1 MSYNGKGYF
10 QEVQYLTEFM
20 VHAIS
25 SIYLTHIGNNL
36 SMKVLTF
43 PSKFAIIFF
52 KFTFFFMFSKFLQI
66 IFSSVF
72 FGG

>member
-25 SIYLTHIGNNL
+25 SIYLTRIGNNL

-52 KFTFFFMFSKFLQI
+52 NSLFFR
-66 IFSSVF
+66 VF
-72 FGG
+72 

>member
-20 VHAIS
+20 GHTIS

-36 SMKVLTF
+36 SMKILTH

-52 KFTFFFMFSKFLQI
+52 
-66 IFSSVF
+66 
-72 FGG
+72 

>member
-25 SIYLTHIGNNL
+25 SIYLTRIGNNL
-36 SMKVLTF
+36 LMKVLTF
-43 PSKFAIIFF
+43 PSKFTMIFLIH
-52 KFTFFFMFSKFLQI
+52 FFFMFSKFLQI